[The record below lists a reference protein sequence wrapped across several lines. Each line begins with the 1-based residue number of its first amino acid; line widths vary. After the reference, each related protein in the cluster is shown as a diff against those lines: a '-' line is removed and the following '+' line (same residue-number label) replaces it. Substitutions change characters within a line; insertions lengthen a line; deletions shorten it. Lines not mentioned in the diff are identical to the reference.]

1 MTKKGLGRGIGALIP
16 IADENPVNEN
26 KAYPPRVS
34 ISEITT
40 NPHQPRKHFNEDD
53 LQELAASIKEKG
65 VLQPLLVCRIDGG
78 GYELIAGERRLR
90 AAMKAGLD
98 TVPVVVKDVD
108 NRERQEIALIENIQR
123 EDLNALEEAEAY
135 QGLIKQFKYTQEEVA
150 QKVGKSRSAV
160 TNALRLLK
168 LDAAIKR
175 DLVQGAISMG
185 HARAYLALE
194 AGSQQKKVHSAVIK
208 KGLSVR
214 QTENYIKKLK
224 LGMIDI
230 KIQSKASRGNTKE
243 FEHLLEDLR
252 KRFATKIRIEGK
264 ADKGRVVLEFF
275 SRDDFERIYDLLR
288 G

>member
-16 IADENPVNEN
+16 VEEKKPESTKTTLPPSVPVAE
-26 KAYPPRVS
+26 
-34 ISEITT
+34 IST
-40 NPHQPRKHFNEDD
+40 NPNQPRKQFNEED
-53 LQELAASIKEKG
+53 LQELSASIQEKG
-65 VLQPLLVCRIDGG
+65 VLQPLLVCRVDK

-98 TVPVVVKDVD
+98 TVPVVIKNVD
-108 NRERQEIALIENIQR
+108 ERERQEIALIENIQR
-123 EDLNALEEAEAY
+123 EDLNAIEEAEAY
-135 QGLIKQFKYTQEEVA
+135 QGLIEKFKYTQEEVA
-150 QKVGKSRSAV
+150 QKVSKSRSAV

-168 LDAAIKR
+168 LDKAIKR
-175 DLVQGAISMG
+175 DLMQGAISMG
-185 HARAYLALE
+185 HARAYLALD
-194 AGSQQKKVHSAVIK
+194 AGSEQKKAHNAVIK

-224 LGMIDI
+224 LGKIDI
-230 KIQSKASRGNTKE
+230 KKDSKASRKSTKE
-243 FEHLLEDLR
+243 FDHLLEDLR
-252 KRFATKIRIEGK
+252 KRFATKIHIEGK

>member
-16 IADENPVNEN
+16 VADENSGNEN
-26 KAYPPRVS
+26 KALLPRVS

-40 NPHQPRKHFNEDD
+40 NPNQPRKHFNEED

-65 VLQPLLVCRIDGG
+65 VLQPLLVCRSDN

-98 TVPVVVKDVD
+98 TVPVVIKDVD
-108 NRERQEIALIENIQR
+108 ERERQEIALIENIQR

-150 QKVGKSRSAV
+150 QKVSKSRSAV

-175 DLVQGAISMG
+175 DLVLGAISMG

-194 AGSQQKKVHSAVIK
+194 AGAQQKRVHSAVLK

-224 LGMIDI
+224 LGKINI
-230 KIQSKASRGNTKE
+230 KTPQKTSRGQAKE
-243 FEHLLEDLR
+243 FDHLLEGLR
-252 KRFATKIRIEGK
+252 KRFATKIHIEGK

>member
-1 MTKKGLGRGIGALIP
+1 MIKKGLGRGIGALIP
-16 IADENPVNEN
+16 IAEETPGNETAGHPSRVPV
-26 KAYPPRVS
+26 A
-34 ISEITT
+34 EITT
-40 NPHQPRKHFNEDD
+40 NPHQPRKQFNEDS

-65 VLQPLLVCRIDGG
+65 VLQPLLVCRIDN

-98 TVPVVVKDVD
+98 TVPVVIKNVEE
-108 NRERQEIALIENIQR
+108 REKQEIALIENIQR
-123 EDLNALEEAEAY
+123 EDLNAVEEAQAY
-135 QGLIKQFKYTQEEVA
+135 QSLIEQFNYTQEEA
-150 QKVGKSRSAV
+150 AKKVGKSRSAV

-168 LDAAIKR
+168 LDAAIKQ
-175 DLVQGAISMG
+175 DLMQNAISMG
-185 HARAYLALE
+185 HARAYLSLE
-194 AGSQQKKVHSAVIK
+194 TGAQQKKIHVLVLK

-224 LGMIDI
+224 LG
-230 KIQSKASRGNTKE
+230 KININIEKKASRRKTEE
-243 FEHLLEDLR
+243 FDHLLEDLR
-252 KRFATKIRIEGK
+252 KRFSTKIHIEGR

>member
-1 MTKKGLGRGIGALIP
+1 MIKRGLGRGIGALIP
-16 IADENPVNEN
+16 VAEEPSAKENT
-26 KAYPPRVS
+26 AHPPRVP
-34 ISEITT
+34 IAEITT
-40 NPHQPRKHFNEDD
+40 NPNQPRKQFNEEH

-65 VLQPLLVCRIDGG
+65 VLQPLLVCRTNE

-98 TVPVVVKDVD
+98 TVPVVIKNVCD
-108 NRERQEIALIENIQR
+108 REKQEIALIENIQR
-123 EDLNALEEAEAY
+123 EDLNALEEAQAY
-135 QGLIKQFKYTQEEVA
+135 QSLIEQFTYTQEEVA

-175 DLVQGAISMG
+175 DLMHNAISMG

-194 AGSQQKKVHSAVIK
+194 TGAQQKKVHILVMK

-214 QTENYIKKLK
+214 QTENYIKKIK
-224 LGMIDI
+224 LG
-230 KIQSKASRGNTKE
+230 KININLYSKASHSKTNE
-243 FEHLLEDLR
+243 FDHLLEDLR
-252 KRFATKIRIEGK
+252 KRFATKIHIEGRP
-264 ADKGRVVLEFF
+264 DKGRVVMEFF

>member
-1 MTKKGLGRGIGALIP
+1 MKKRGLGRGIGALIP
-16 IADENPVNEN
+16 VAEEIPDNANT
-26 KAYPPRVS
+26 AHPPRVPV
-34 ISEITT
+34 SEITT
-40 NPHQPRKHFNEDD
+40 NPNQPRKQFNEEH
-53 LQELAASIKEKG
+53 LRELAASIKEKG
-65 VLQPLLVCRIDGG
+65 VLQPLLVCRIDN

-98 TVPVVVKDVD
+98 TVPIVIKNV
-108 NRERQEIALIENIQR
+108 NAREKQEIALIENIQR

-135 QGLIKQFKYTQEEVA
+135 QGLIEQFSYTQEEVA

-168 LDAAIKR
+168 LDNAIKQ
-175 DLVQGAISMG
+175 DLVLGAISMG

-194 AGSQQKKVHSAVIK
+194 TGSQQKKVHGVVVK

-214 QTENYIKKLK
+214 QTEAYIKKLK
-224 LGMIDI
+224 LDTTNIN
-230 KIQSKASRGNTKE
+230 KPSKALRGKTKE
-243 FEHLLEDLR
+243 FDHLLEDLR
-252 KRFATKIRIEGK
+252 KRFATKIHIEGK

>member
-1 MTKKGLGRGIGALIP
+1 VIKKGLGRGIGALIP
-16 IADENPVNEN
+16 IADEKPDI
-26 KAYPPRVS
+26 KGMAQPLRVPLA
-34 ISEITT
+34 EITT
-40 NPHQPRKHFNEDD
+40 NPHQPRKQFNEKR

-78 GYELIAGERRLR
+78 YELIAGERRLR

-98 TVPVVVKDVD
+98 TVPVMFKDVD
-108 NRERQEIALIENIQR
+108 DRERQEIALIENIQR
-123 EDLNALEEAEAY
+123 EDLNPLEEARGY
-135 QGLIKQFKYTQEEVA
+135 QSLIAQYHYTQEDVA

-168 LDAAIKR
+168 LDDTIKN
-175 DLVQGAISMG
+175 DLLDNTISMG

-194 AGSQQKKVHSAVIK
+194 TAAQQKKLHSMVVK

-214 QTENYIKKLK
+214 QTENYIKK
-224 LGMIDI
+224 I
-230 KIQSKASRGNTKE
+230 KIGSFGIKMPKKASVKNSAE
-243 FEHLLEDLR
+243 FDHVREELR
-252 KRFATKIRIEGK
+252 KRFATKIHVEGR
-264 ADKGRVVLEFF
+264 ADKGRVVIEFF

>member
-1 MTKKGLGRGIGALIP
+1 M
-16 IADENPVNEN
+16 
-26 KAYPPRVS
+26 
-34 ISEITT
+34 
-40 NPHQPRKHFNEDD
+40 
-53 LQELAASIKEKG
+53 
-65 VLQPLLVCRIDGG
+65 
-78 GYELIAGERRLR
+78 
-90 AAMKAGLD
+90 
-98 TVPVVVKDVD
+98 
-108 NRERQEIALIENIQR
+108 
-123 EDLNALEEAEAY
+123 
-135 QGLIKQFKYTQEEVA
+135 
-150 QKVGKSRSAV
+150 GKSRSAV

-175 DLVQGAISMG
+175 DLVQAVISMG

-194 AGSQQKKVHSAVIK
+194 KSTEQKRVHSLVVK

-224 LGMIDI
+224 LGKINI
-230 KIQSKASRGNTKE
+230 KLKKKAARGSVAE

-252 KRFATKIRIEGK
+252 KRFATKIHIEGK

>member
-16 IADENPVNEN
+16 IADENPVNQN
-26 KAYPPRVS
+26 KTYPPRVS

-65 VLQPLLVCRIDGG
+65 VLQPLLVCRIEGG

-108 NRERQEIALIENIQR
+108 DRERQEIALIENIQR

-168 LDAAIKR
+168 LDDFNQELKSFSRFIRVNEITDEQRISDTYCFTEEKNHTGIFNGIMTGQCEFAI
-175 DLVQGAISMG
+175 LL
-185 HARAYLALE
+185 H
-194 AGSQQKKVHSAVIK
+194 
-208 KGLSVR
+208 
-214 QTENYIKKLK
+214 KKLK
-224 LGMIDI
+224 YTQISQEKAHAIFTEAVEIEIEFITESIPCKLIGMNSDLMTQYI
-230 KIQSKASRGNTKE
+230 K
-243 FEHLLEDLR
+243 FV
-252 KRFATKIRIEGK
+252 
-264 ADKGRVVLEFF
+264 ADF
-275 SRDDFERIYDLLR
+275 
-288 G
+288 

>member
-1 MTKKGLGRGIGALIP
+1 MIKKGLGRGIGALIP
-16 IADENPVNEN
+16 IADEKPDI
-26 KAYPPRVS
+26 KGMAQPLRVPLA
-34 ISEITT
+34 EITT
-40 NPHQPRKHFNEDD
+40 NPHQPRKQFNEKR

-78 GYELIAGERRLR
+78 YELIAGERRLR

-98 TVPVVVKDVD
+98 TVPVMFKDVD
-108 NRERQEIALIENIQR
+108 DRERQEIALIENIQR
-123 EDLNALEEAEAY
+123 EDLNPLEEARGY
-135 QGLIKQFKYTQEEVA
+135 QSLIAQYHYTQEDVA

-168 LDAAIKR
+168 LDDTIKN
-175 DLVQGAISMG
+175 DLLDNTISMG

-194 AGSQQKKVHSAVIK
+194 TAAQQKKLHSMVVK

-214 QTENYIKKLK
+214 QTENYIKK
-224 LGMIDI
+224 I
-230 KIQSKASRGNTKE
+230 KIGSFGIKMPKKASVKNSAE
-243 FEHLLEDLR
+243 FDHVREELR
-252 KRFATKIRIEGK
+252 KRFATKIHVEGR
-264 ADKGRVVLEFF
+264 ADKGRVVIEFF

>member
-1 MTKKGLGRGIGALIP
+1 VIKKGLGRGIGALIP
-16 IADENPVNEN
+16 IADEKPDI
-26 KAYPPRVS
+26 KGMAQPLRVPLA
-34 ISEITT
+34 EITT
-40 NPHQPRKHFNEDD
+40 NPHQPRKQFNEKR

-78 GYELIAGERRLR
+78 YELIAGERRLR

-98 TVPVVVKDVD
+98 TVPVMFKDVD
-108 NRERQEIALIENIQR
+108 DRERQEIALIENIQR
-123 EDLNALEEAEAY
+123 EDLNPLEEARGY
-135 QGLIKQFKYTQEEVA
+135 QSLIAQYHYTQEDVA

-168 LDAAIKR
+168 LDDTIKN
-175 DLVQGAISMG
+175 DLLDNTISMG

-194 AGSQQKKVHSAVIK
+194 TAAQQKKLHSMVVK

-214 QTENYIKKLK
+214 QTENYIKK
-224 LGMIDI
+224 I
-230 KIQSKASRGNTKE
+230 KIGSFGIKIPKKASGKNFAE
-243 FEHLLEDLR
+243 FDHVREELR
-252 KRFATKIRIEGK
+252 KRFATKIHVEGRP
-264 ADKGRVVLEFF
+264 DKGRVVIEFF

>member
-1 MTKKGLGRGIGALIP
+1 MIKKGLGRGIGALIP
-16 IADENPVNEN
+16 IAEEIPGNETAGNPS
-26 KAYPPRVS
+26 RVPVA
-34 ISEITT
+34 EITT
-40 NPHQPRKHFNEDD
+40 NPHQPRKQFNEDS

-65 VLQPLLVCRIDGG
+65 VLQPLLVCRIDN

-98 TVPVVVKDVD
+98 TVPVVIKNVEA
-108 NRERQEIALIENIQR
+108 REKQEIALIENIQR
-123 EDLNALEEAEAY
+123 EDLNAVEEAEAY
-135 QGLIKQFKYTQEEVA
+135 QSLIEQFNYTQEEVA
-150 QKVGKSRSAV
+150 KKVGKSRSAV

-168 LDAAIKR
+168 LDAAIKQ
-175 DLVQGAISMG
+175 DLMQNAISMD
-185 HARAYLALE
+185 HARAYLALDT
-194 AGSQQKKVHSAVIK
+194 GSQQKKIHVLVLK

-224 LGMIDI
+224 LG
-230 KIQSKASRGNTKE
+230 KININIEKKASRKKTEE
-243 FEHLLEDLR
+243 FDHLLEGLR
-252 KRFATKIRIEGK
+252 KRFATKIHIEGR